1 MNARIGAL
9 TASLLLLAACA
20 TPALQPEPEPPVDTV
35 ALVAAVRASAGPAE
49 AKDELAIQPLRDPMV
64 EHLRQQAQRFENER
78 KYAEA
83 AGALDQALAIVGD
96 DPAVLQER
104 AEAALLAGDFAG
116 AETFARRAHAVGA
129 QVGPLCRRHWA
140 TIKAAREQAKDAAG
154 VADAQERFDACRVAA
169 PPRY

>member
-1 MNARIGAL
+1 MSARLGLI
-9 TASLLLLAACA
+9 ASVLLLSACA
-20 TPALQPEPEPPVDTV
+20 TPVLQPEPEPPVDTV

-64 EHLRQQAQRFENER
+64 EDFRQQAQRFEDER
-78 KYAEA
+78 KYADA
-83 AGALDQALAIVGD
+83 AGALDQAIAIVGD

-104 AEAALLAGDFAG
+104 AEAALLAGDFTG
-116 AETFARRAHAVGA
+116 AEAFARKAHAVGA

-140 TIKAAREQAKDAAG
+140 TIRAAREHAKDDAG
-154 VADAQERFDACRVAA
+154 VSEAQKQFDACRVAA

>member
-1 MNARIGAL
+1 MNARIGLVA
-9 TASLLLLAACA
+9 ASFLLLSACA
-20 TPALQPEPEPPVDTV
+20 TPVLQPEPEPPVDTV
-35 ALVAAVRASAGPAE
+35 ALVAAVRASAGPADV
-49 AKDELAIQPLRDPMV
+49 KDELAIQPLRDPFV
-64 EHLRQQAQRFENER
+64 EDLRQQAQRFENER

-83 AGALDQALAIVGD
+83 AGALDQAIAIVGD

-104 AEAALLAGDFAG
+104 AEAALFAADFAG

-140 TIKAAREQAKDAAG
+140 TIEAAREHAKDAAG
-154 VADAQERFDACRVAA
+154 VAEARKQLEACRVAA

>member
-1 MNARIGAL
+1 MNARLGLI
-9 TASLLLLAACA
+9 ASVLLLSACA
-20 TPALQPEPEPPVDTV
+20 TPVLQPEPEPPVDTV

-64 EHLRQQAQRFENER
+64 EDFRQQAQRFENEHQ
-78 KYAEA
+78 YAEA
-83 AGALDQALAIVGD
+83 AAALDQAIAIVGD

-104 AEAALLAGDFAG
+104 AEAALLAGDFTG
-116 AETFARRAHAVGA
+116 AEAFARKAHAVGA

-140 TIKAAREQAKDAAG
+140 TIRAAREHAKDDAG
-154 VADAQERFDACRVAA
+154 VSEAQKQFDACRVAA